1 MASIHK
7 EILINAKPEDVWS
20 AVRDFGA
27 VHNRLAPG
35 LVKVDT
41 RCSTERRCL
50 PQISFS
56 NGVVVQE
63 RLIDIDDDVRRVAYS
78 VVKGSPTHHNASMQV
93 FTAGEGRSRFVWIAD
108 LLPNELAASISSMMD
123 QGSSVIKQTLESN
136 MNSV

>member
-27 VHNRLAPG
+27 VHKRLAPG
-35 LVKVDT
+35 LVVDT
-41 RCSTERRCL
+41 RLDGETRTV
-50 PQISFS
+50 SFS

-108 LLPNELAASISSMMD
+108 LLPDELAASISSMMD